1 MIIKPKLL
9 PTFLTRISFYFLNWF
24 LRKRFNK
31 LLIHKVPIKPDHSYL
46 LMCNHFSFWDGMWAT
61 YLSGHALNTEG
72 QKNKLYIMVLKKQMQ
87 MNPWLKYFGCFSVS
101 PGTHSVSESISYAAE
116 LLNTPGNVV
125 LMYPQGNLESSHVR
139 HIVMKEGIE
148 EIVNRVQG
156 NCQLLWSS
164 NLTEYFESLRPSIHF
179 HMLDCGT
186 AKDFDFVK
194 LGQNINAHHKAA
206 VQKQFRFT
214 EESSDS

>member
-1 MIIKPKLL
+1 
-9 PTFLTRISFYFLNWF
+9 
-24 LRKRFNK
+24 
-31 LLIHKVPIKPDHSYL
+31 
-46 LMCNHFSFWDGMWAT
+46 
-61 YLSGHALNTEG
+61 
-72 QKNKLYIMVLKKQMQ
+72 

-101 PGTHSVSESISYAAE
+101 PGTHSVSESIAYAAE

-186 AKDFDFVK
+186 TKDFDFVK
-194 LGQNINAHHKAA
+194 LGQNINVHHKAA

-214 EESSDS
+214 EESSG